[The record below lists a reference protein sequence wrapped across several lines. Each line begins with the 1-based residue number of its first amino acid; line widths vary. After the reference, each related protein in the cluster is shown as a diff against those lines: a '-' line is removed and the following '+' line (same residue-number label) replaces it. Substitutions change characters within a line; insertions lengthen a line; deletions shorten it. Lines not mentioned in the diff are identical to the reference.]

1 MTDNIVEELA
11 RNVEELKGRL
21 LAANREIQRMHQQV
35 LLAKAAAKEATSE
48 VSSTCHAV
56 YIGAALKLGTS
67 VSPTAREVVLPYID
81 QSLAEK
87 YTLSIRRN
95 DKTRTMVVRLRRKEN
110 LHVRRTDTAPARGAA
125 EQQ

>member
-1 MTDNIVEELA
+1 MMAMQNQEQNRTAERIRQLEEENNQLTGK
-11 RNVEELKGRL
+11 LK
-21 LAANREIQRMHQQV
+21 AANREIERMHKQV

-48 VSSTCHAV
+48 VSSTCRAV

-95 DKTRTMVVRLRRKEN
+95 DKARTMVVRVEE
-110 LHVRRTDTAPARGAA
+110 A
-125 EQQ
+125 

>member
-1 MTDNIVEELA
+1 MMQNTDDRPAERIRWLEEENKRL
-11 RNVEELKGRL
+11 EGRL
-21 LAANREIQRMHQQV
+21 LAANREIDRMHQQV

-48 VSSTCHAV
+48 VSSTCTAV

-95 DKTRTMVVRLRRKEN
+95 DRTRTMVVRVEEKGESACTKN
-110 LHVRRTDTAPARGAA
+110 
-125 EQQ
+125 

>member
-1 MTDNIVEELA
+1 MTDNIVEELT

-21 LAANREIQRMHQQV
+21 LAANLEIKRMHRQV
-35 LLAKAAAKEATSE
+35 LLAKAASREATE
-48 VSSTCHAV
+48 KVSSTCTAV

-67 VSPTAREVVLPYID
+67 VSPAAREVVLPYID

-95 DKTRTMVVRLRRKEN
+95 DKTRTMVVRVEEKGESACTKN
-110 LHVRRTDTAPARGAA
+110 
-125 EQQ
+125 

>member
-21 LAANREIQRMHQQV
+21 LGRRLRKEH
-35 LLAKAAAKEATSE
+35 LLVHPLDLAVGGKEAASE

-95 DKTRTMVVRLRRKEN
+95 DKTRTMVVRVEE
-110 LHVRRTDTAPARGAA
+110 A
-125 EQQ
+125 

>member
-1 MTDNIVEELA
+1 MTKNQTEDRLSEHIRQLEAENNQLTGK
-11 RNVEELKGRL
+11 LK
-21 LAANREIQRMHQQV
+21 AANLEIQRMHQQV

-56 YIGAALKLGTS
+56 YIGAALRLGTS
-67 VSPTAREVVLPYID
+67 VSPTAREVVLPYIE

-95 DKTRTMVVRLRRKEN
+95 DKTRTMVVRVEEKG
-110 LHVRRTDTAPARGAA
+110 GA
-125 EQQ
+125 

>member
-11 RNVEELKGRL
+11 RNAEELKGRL

-48 VSSTCHAV
+48 VSSTCRAV

-95 DKTRTMVVRLRRKEN
+95 DKTRTMVVRVEEKGESACTKN
-110 LHVRRTDTAPARGAA
+110 
-125 EQQ
+125 

>member
-1 MTDNIVEELA
+1 MMQNTDDRPAERIRWLDEENKRL
-11 RNVEELKGRL
+11 EGRL
-21 LAANREIQRMHQQV
+21 LAANREIERMRQQV
-35 LLAKAAAKEATSE
+35 LLAKAAAKEAASE

-87 YTLSIRRN
+87 YTLSICRN
-95 DKTRTMVVRLRRKEN
+95 DKTRTMVVRVEEKGESACTKN
-110 LHVRRTDTAPARGAA
+110 
-125 EQQ
+125 

>member
-1 MTDNIVEELA
+1 MTDDIVEELT

-21 LAANREIQRMHQQV
+21 LAANREIQRMHKQV
-35 LLAKAAAKEATSE
+35 ISAKAASREATKK
-48 VSSTCHAV
+48 VSSTCAAV

-95 DKTRTMVVRLRRKEN
+95 DKTRTMVVRVEEKG
-110 LHVRRTDTAPARGAA
+110 GA
-125 EQQ
+125 

>member
-11 RNVEELKGRL
+11 RNLEELKGRL
-21 LAANREIQRMHQQV
+21 LAANREIERMHQQV

-67 VSPTAREVVLPYID
+67 VSPAAREVVLPYID

-95 DKTRTMVVRLRRKEN
+95 DKTRTMVVRVEEKGG
-110 LHVRRTDTAPARGAA
+110 PACTKN
-125 EQQ
+125 

>member
-1 MTDNIVEELA
+1 MMMQNTDDRPAERIRWLEEENKRL
-11 RNVEELKGRL
+11 EGRL
-21 LAANREIQRMHQQV
+21 LAANREIERMHQQV
-35 LLAKAAAKEATSE
+35 LLAKAAVKEATSE
-48 VSSTCHAV
+48 VSSTCTAV

-95 DKTRTMVVRLRRKEN
+95 DKTRTMVVRVEE
-110 LHVRRTDTAPARGAA
+110 A
-125 EQQ
+125 

>member
-1 MTDNIVEELA
+1 MTDNIVEELT
-11 RNVEELKGRL
+11 RNVEELKGHL
-21 LAANREIQRMHQQV
+21 LAANREIERMHQQV

-95 DKTRTMVVRLRRKEN
+95 DKTRTMVVRVEEKGR
-110 LHVRRTDTAPARGAA
+110 PACTKN
-125 EQQ
+125 